1 MNDSTRVMRRPR
13 RARPPTARTAA
24 AIIATAGL
32 GLLAACSGSP
42 SSAGSGGSP
51 NAGGSASSPSA
62 VGFSRC
68 MRSHDVPNFP
78 DPGSS
83 GQIPKESAQHLGVS
97 SSQFTAAQRACQH
110 LLPTTGGSLT
120 ASSLQQ
126 CYLAGV
132 CPQALVQQA
141 VNAGLKFARCMRS
154 HGVPNWPDPT
164 IDSQG
169 RPVFNITVPRPPP
182 PQVST
187 AINKCERL
195 EHAGSLLAW
204 G

>member
-1 MNDSTRVMRRPR
+1 MNDSTRVRRRLR
-13 RARPPTARTAA
+13 RAWPPTARTAA
-24 AIIATAGL
+24 AIIATAAL
-32 GLLAACSGSP
+32 ALLAACSGSP

-51 NAGGSASSPSA
+51 NAGRSASSPSA

-68 MRSHDVPNFP
+68 MRSQGVPDFP

-83 GQIPKESAQHLGVS
+83 GEIPKESAQHLGVS

-110 LLPTTGGSLT
+110 LLPTTGGALT

-169 RPVFNITVPRPPP
+169 RPLFNINVPRPPP

-187 AINKCERL
+187 AINECERL